1 MSLKPDHKLDGDEL
15 KFFGEMGWLATLSVL
30 VASFAPLISEVFG

>member
-1 MSLKPDHKLDGDEL
+1 MSLKPDHKLVGDEL

-30 VASFAPLISEVFG
+30 IASFAPLVAEVFG